1 VKYNNKIMK
10 FYTSKDMKMIK
21 ILIGHQLKDIE
32 KLRSN
37 IKIIDVETSIP
48 LTIEN
53 GYLFFI
59 DLKDGKDYEMVV
71 DGFLLLYS
79 LLSDESQD
87 KIKKDYESVKL
98 IEGTLDKTKF
108 SKYYF
113 DFLELEYNYEKGVIF
128 KNCLFLFII
137 V

>member
-71 DGFLLLYS
+71 DGFLPLYS

-98 IEGTLDKTKF
+98 IESTLDKTKF